1 MKHLTILITLLFCG
15 CAQMNISDYKSSEP
29 TLDFQKHFVGHHEGS
44 GAFFDR
50 FGRMKVQFTIK
61 IDGLYDGE
69 TLKLNEV
76 LTYDTGEIVKR
87 FYEIRKTEDGKF
99 IGKTEDIIGEAVI
112 LTSGNAANWKYELR
126 QKIGESFWN
135 LKFDDWMF
143 LNSDGSITNRAQ
155 ASFWGLKV
163 GEVFM
168 VLRKIT

>member
-1 MKHLTILITLLFCG
+1 MKFIPVILTMLFCG
-15 CAQMNISDYKSSEP
+15 CAQMKISDYKSAEP

-69 TLKLNEV
+69 ILKLNEV

-87 FYEIRKTEDGKF
+87 FYQIRKTGEGKF
-99 IGKTEDIIGEAVI
+99 IATTEDIVGEATI
-112 LTSGNAANWKYELR
+112 ETSGNAANWKYVLK
-126 QKIGESFWN
+126 QKIGESVWN

-143 LNSDGSITNRAQ
+143 LNSDNSITNKAQ
-155 ASFWGLKV
+155 ASFWGFRV